1 MTHYHQADIQ
11 YSLDHATPTPDPL
24 TSQPLPSKL
33 TPVAETTSTIT
44 AEPEAQ
50 LSEVDIKPITNVQ
63 GGIQPLADFIDHL
76 ENPPQPADTDSVA
89 PIVQEPT
96 QPEAQVDN
104 MGGVASVEDEVLES
118 TKSLNGVDG
127 SVDEPII
134 ASSAVNS
141 SPKVEPEDVTMAE
154 VAPAILKVAREREDD
169 EDDGGPL
176 AKRARTED
184 LNVEGGST
192 IPEQASV
199 PSIEQPAATSVPVT
213 APTVSTTP
221 TYQSP
226 STGIDFGPMTESQ
239 YKIIEG
245 GMRNLKKSRNAV
257 MFQRPVDPV
266 ALNLPKYFEII
277 TLPMDLSTMERKI
290 KSREY
295 KSVNDYVADFWTMV
309 SNSATFNGAQHP
321 VSLSGIALMQQLDA
335 QLRKASRPGDSGA
348 VISEPAPKKK
358 KTSIPPES
366 KQRRQSRP
374 SLPKPIP
381 PPPIAKEETYALD
394 TNGMPQIRRMSTSD
408 GRPKRE
414 IKAPAR
420 ELPYSAKPKKKKYQ
434 AELKYCQEILDEF
447 KKPKWAP
454 SVYAFLAPVDP
465 VALNIPTYRSIV
477 KKPMDL
483 GTMQEKLNRGEYENC
498 KEFEADF
505 RLMCDNCYKFN
516 SKEHIVS
523 KMAQDLEAHLTSLLS
538 KKNEWIAKHVP
549 HSSPHS
555 PDAASESEP
564 EAEEE
569 EEEEEGLDQ
578 FEAINKQMAALS
590 EQLMALQQKGKLGK
604 SKDKKSK
611 SSSKPSKKNSLGGG
625 PLAVRADKKSKSR
638 VSKSLKP
645 ITTAQKE
652 EISTKI
658 GTLSAEEIG
667 QAANIIKNSLRKAG
681 KHDLANRAED
691 EMEFEID
698 EIPDEALHEL
708 LKLVRRG
715 TSTEV
720 VEDTEYRP
728 SKTAVPANSGKS
740 RKNKPMSKH
749 EQEARINELKG
760 KLNDFQNGGSGS
772 SPPGKLSS

>member
-1 MTHYHQADIQ
+1 MQEQAQVEAPVD
-11 YSLDHATPTPDPL
+11 S
-24 TSQPLPSKL
+24 TSAAS
-33 TPVAETTSTIT
+33 AEDK
-44 AEPEAQ
+44 
-50 LSEVDIKPITNVQ
+50 V
-63 GGIQPLADFIDHL
+63 L
-76 ENPPQPADTDSVA
+76 ENTTPPPAAVNGVSGAADESVVA
-89 PIVQEPT
+89 KPT
-96 QPEAQVDN
+96 VDELPKL
-104 MGGVASVEDEVLES
+104 EDE
-118 TKSLNGVDG
+118 
-127 SVDEPII
+127 
-134 ASSAVNS
+134 
-141 SPKVEPEDVTMAE
+141 DVSMIDA
-154 VAPAILKVAREREDD
+154 APATIKVAREREDD
-169 EDDGGPL
+169 EGGEPS
-176 AKRARTED
+176 AKRARTEEVASAET
-184 LNVEGGST
+184 NGHSAIT
-192 IPEQASV
+192 EQT
-199 PSIEQPAATSVPVT
+199 PLPTTEQSAAIPAAIPATVP
-213 APTVSTTP
+213 AISTTP
-221 TYQSP
+221 SYVPP
-226 STGIDFGPMTESQ
+226 SLAIDFGPLTESQ

-257 MFQRPVDPV
+257 MFQKPVDPV

-277 TLPMDLSTMERKI
+277 KHPMDLSTMERKI
-290 KSREY
+290 KAREY
-295 KSVNDYVADFWTMV
+295 KSVNEYVKDFWTMV

-335 QLRKASRPGDSGA
+335 QLRKASRPGDTGV
-348 VISEPAPKKK
+348 VITEPAPKKK
-358 KTSIPPES
+358 KATPIPPEA

-374 SLPKPIP
+374 SLPKPALP
-381 PPPIAKEETYALD
+381 PPPAILKEETYALD

-447 KKPKWAP
+447 RKPKWAP

-516 SKEHIVS
+516 GKEHIVS
-523 KMAQDLEAHLTSLLS
+523 KMAQDLEAHLTSLMS
-538 KKNEWIAKHVP
+538 KKNDWIAKHAP
-549 HSSPHS
+549 RSSPQS
-555 PDAASESEP
+555 PDAASDSEP
-564 EAEEE
+564 EEEEE
-569 EEEEEGLDQ
+569 EEEEEGMDQ

-604 SKDKKSK
+604 SKDKKTK
-611 SSSKPSKKNSLGGG
+611 SSGKSSKKNSLGGG
-625 PLAVRADKKSKSR
+625 SLPVRAEKKSKSK
-638 VSKSLKP
+638 VTKP
-645 ITTAQKE
+645 VKPVTTAQKE
-652 EISTKI
+652 EISNKI
-658 GTLSAEEIG
+658 GTLTAEEIG
-667 QAANIIKNSLRKAG
+667 QAATIIKNSLRKAG
-681 KHDLANRAED
+681 KHDLADRAED

-708 LKLVRRG
+708 LKLVRRA
-715 TSTEV
+715 TSTEEV

-760 KLNDFQNGGSGS
+760 KLGEFQNGGSGSGS
-772 SPPGKLSS
+772 SPPGKSHHCRNADATCTDIPQVGNNAGAESSGDEEESGSESEEE